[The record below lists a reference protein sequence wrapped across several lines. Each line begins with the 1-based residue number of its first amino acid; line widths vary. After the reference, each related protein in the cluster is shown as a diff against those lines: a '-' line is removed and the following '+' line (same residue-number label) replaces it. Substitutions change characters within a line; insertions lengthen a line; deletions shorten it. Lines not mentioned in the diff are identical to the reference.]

1 MISFQLVTSDD
12 EQIDII
18 TKYFQNLFSSNE
30 EIKSLSPE
38 KMNPPFSSNEIKEA
52 PKKLKNNKAA
62 GRDAIYG
69 ELIKH
74 GPNEL
79 YTQIAILLNKTSE
92 SGDYPEEIRRG
103 VLTPIA
109 KPAKK
114 NEKVNVRPIILLSV
128 LRKII
133 TITLIN
139 RC

>member
-1 MISFQLVTSDD
+1 MNS
-12 EQIDII
+12 
-18 TKYFQNLFSSNE
+18 LF
-30 EIKSLSPE
+30 
-38 KMNPPFSSNEIKEA
+38 NPNEIKEEFS
-52 PKKLKNNKAA
+52 KLKNNKAA
-62 GRDAIYG
+62 GRDEIYG

-74 GPNEL
+74 GPDEL
-79 YTQIAILLNKTSE
+79 YNQIAILLNKTSE

-128 LRKII
+128 LRQIT

-139 RC
+139 RCWYRLKTHIPLSQAAYQSGRSTTE